1 MMAAPVIRTVVLVD
15 GEHHPPAVR
24 AVIAELRGEGRDV
37 VCAVYCGGAEKVDP
51 ARADE
56 VYGVPVVRDTDV
68 AGALRAAL
76 ERFRPEVVL
85 DLADEPVLMPADRF
99 RLASIV
105 LLSGAVYE
113 GADFELRPPS
123 FDRRL
128 GKPSIRV
135 FATGKRTGKTTVSS
149 ALARRAA
156 ALGRRPVIVAVGRG
170 GPEPPQVIEA
180 GAELDAAAL
189 VRMADEGLHAASD
202 YVEDAVTS
210 GAATIG
216 CRRVGGGLAG
226 GTVRSNAR
234 AAADIV
240 DVRDEDLAVLEGSGA
255 SFPDVAADAGIICVP
270 AHTDAEFVRGYLN
283 PYRLLLADLAVVTMA
298 EEDPAAAPVEQVEQV
313 EAAIRETAPGLD
325 VVRVTSRPEPLSPI
339 RGRRVFFCCTAPR
352 RVGGVLREYLEQ
364 VHDCTVVGMSHE
376 LADRPALVSAL
387 REAPRYEVML
397 TEIKGAGID
406 VAARSA
412 LEKGR
417 EVVFVDNA
425 LIGTG
430 IEQAFDRVID
440 TALDRAGRTPGRD
453 G

>member
-1 MMAAPVIRTVVLVD
+1 MTRTVVLVD
-15 GEHHPPAVR
+15 GEHHAPAVR
-24 AVIAELRGEGRDV
+24 DVISELRSEGRDI

-51 ARADE
+51 DRAHE
-56 VYGVPVVRDTDV
+56 VYGLPVVRDSDV
-68 AGALRAAL
+68 AGALRTAL

-105 LLSGAVYE
+105 LGAGAVYE

-123 FDRRL
+123 FARRL
-128 GKPSIRV
+128 HKPSIRV

-156 ALGRRPVIVAVGRG
+156 AAGHRPVIVAVGRG
-170 GPEPPQVIEA
+170 GPEPPQVIEPGTA
-180 GAELDAAAL
+180 LDAAAL
-189 VRMADEGLHAASD
+189 VAMADRGLHAASD

-210 GAATIG
+210 GVATIG

-240 DVRDEDLAVLEGSGA
+240 DARDEDLAVLEGSGA
-255 SFPDVAADAGIICVP
+255 SFPDVDADAGIICVP
-270 AHTDAEFVRGYLN
+270 AHATPDVVSGYLN

-298 EEDPAAAPVEQVEQV
+298 EEGQAAAQIDEL
-313 EAAIRETAPGLD
+313 EAAIQDLAPGLD
-325 VVRVTSRPEPLSPI
+325 VVSVTSRPEPLSPI

-352 RVGGVLREYLEQ
+352 RIGEVLREHLER

-376 LADRPALVSAL
+376 LADRKALEVTL
-387 REAPRYEVML
+387 RDVPDYDVML

-406 VAARSA
+406 VAARGA
-412 LEKGR
+412 LETGHD
-417 EVVFVDNA
+417 VVFADNA
-425 LIGTG
+425 LSGEG
-430 IEQAFDRVID
+430 IDDAFDRVIGL
-440 TALDRAGRTPGRD
+440 AIERRAMGANRGL
-453 G
+453 GS